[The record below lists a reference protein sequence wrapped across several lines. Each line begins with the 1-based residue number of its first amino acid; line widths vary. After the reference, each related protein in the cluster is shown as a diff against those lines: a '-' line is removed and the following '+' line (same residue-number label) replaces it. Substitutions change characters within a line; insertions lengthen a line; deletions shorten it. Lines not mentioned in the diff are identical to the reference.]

1 MDYILPETNLLQVKT
16 MEKIGSTGTFIVEP
30 LSPGYGVTVANA
42 MRRVL
47 LSSLEGA
54 AITSVKIEGATH
66 EFTTVPGVKED
77 VVEIILNLKTLR
89 FKMHQDE
96 PAVLKLDV
104 KGPKSV
110 TAADFS
116 ANSACEIVNGD
127 VFLATLNKTSKLSM
141 EITVEK
147 GRGYVPVERR
157 ADEKMPLGTIAV
169 DSIFTPVKKVH
180 YEVENT
186 RVGGMTNFD
195 KITFEIATDGSI
207 DPEVA
212 LSKASGILVEH
223 FSIIQQA
230 FAEPVDQ
237 KAEKKAKKSAPTADE
252 SESRHE
258 IVGETAVGEVVEA
271 KPKAKK
277 LVKKTVKK

>member
-1 MDYILPETNLLQVKT
+1 MDYILPETNLLQIKT
-16 MEKIGSTGTFIVEP
+16 MEKLGNTGTFVIEP
-30 LSPGYGVTVANA
+30 LSPGYGVTLANA

-89 FKMHQDE
+89 FKLFQDE
-96 PAVLKLDV
+96 PVILKLDV

-110 TAADFS
+110 TAADFA
-116 ANSACEIVNGD
+116 ANSACEVVNKD
-127 VFLATLNKTSKLSM
+127 VFLATVDKSGKLSM

-157 ADEKMPLGTIAV
+157 VEEKMPLGMIAV

-195 KITFEIATDGSI
+195 KITLEVATDGSI
-207 DPEVA
+207 DPEDA
-212 LSKASGILVEH
+212 LNRATGILVEH

-230 FAEPVDQ
+230 FAPQVTESP
-237 KAEKKAKKSAPTADE
+237 KKAKKAAKE
-252 SESRHE
+252 
-258 IVGETAVGEVVEA
+258 EVVEELVEEPIEELIEEE
-271 KPKAKK
+271 KP
-277 LVKKTVKK
+277 KKTVKKAKK

>member
-1 MDYILPETNLLQVKT
+1 MEYILPETNLLQIKT
-16 MEKIGSTGTFIVEP
+16 MEKIADNGTFVIEP
-30 LSPGYGVTVANA
+30 LSPGYGVTLANA

-89 FKMHQDE
+89 FKLHQDE
-96 PAVLKLDV
+96 PVVLKLAV
-104 KGPKSV
+104 KGPKTV

-116 ANSACEIVNGD
+116 ANSACEIVNKD
-127 VFLATLNKTSKLSM
+127 VFLATLDKTSKLEM

-157 ADEKMPLGTIAV
+157 GEEKMPLGTIAV

-195 KITFEIATDGSI
+195 KITLEVSTDGSI
-207 DPEVA
+207 DPEEA
-212 LSKASGILVEH
+212 LNRATGILVEH
-223 FSIIQQA
+223 FSLIQQA
-230 FAEPVDQ
+230 FTAPVQ
-237 KAEKKAKKSAPTADE
+237 
-252 SESRHE
+252 
-258 IVGETAVGEVVEA
+258 
-271 KPKAKK
+271 PKAKK
-277 LVKKTVKK
+277 TKKETEEEVIEEATVEEIEDEMEETVKPKKAPKKVKKSE

>member
-1 MDYILPETNLLQVKT
+1 MDYILPETNLLQIKT
-16 MEKIGSTGTFIVEP
+16 MEKIGNAGTFIIEP
-30 LSPGYGVTVANA
+30 LSPGYGVTIANS

-89 FKMHQDE
+89 FKLHQDE
-96 PAVLKLDV
+96 PAVLKLEV
-104 KGPKSV
+104 KGPKTV
-110 TAADFS
+110 TSADFQT
-116 ANSACEIVNGD
+116 NSSCEIVNKD
-127 VFLATLNKTSKLSM
+127 VFLATLDKTAKLSM

-157 ADEKMPLGTIAV
+157 AEGKMPLGTIAV

-195 KITFEIATDGSI
+195 KITLEIATDGSI
-207 DPEVA
+207 DPEEA
-212 LSKASGILVEH
+212 LNKAAGVLVEH
-223 FSIIQQA
+223 FGIIQQA
-230 FAEPVDQ
+230 FAPVA
-237 KAEKKAKKSAPTADE
+237 KTEKKAKKTE
-252 SESRHE
+252 E
-258 IVGETAVGEVVEA
+258 IVEEEIEEEVEA
-271 KPKAKK
+271 KPK
-277 LVKKTVKK
+277 KTVKKLKK

>member
-1 MDYILPETNLLQVKT
+1 MEYILPETNLLQIKT
-16 MEKIGSTGTFIVEP
+16 MEKLGNDGIFVIEP
-30 LSPGYGVTVANA
+30 LSPGYGVTLANA

-89 FKMHQDE
+89 FKLHQDE
-96 PAVLKLDV
+96 PAVLKLSV
-104 KGPKSV
+104 KGPKTV

-116 ANSACEIVNGD
+116 ANSACEIVNKD
-127 VFLATLNKTSKLSM
+127 VFIATLDKTSKLEM
-141 EITVEK
+141 EITIEK

-157 ADEKMPLGTIAV
+157 AEEKMPLGTIAI

-195 KITFEIATDGSI
+195 KITLEVATDGSL
-207 DPEVA
+207 DPEEA
-212 LSKASGILVEH
+212 LNRAAGILVEH
-223 FSIIQQA
+223 FSLIQQA
-230 FAEPVDQ
+230 FVSPETPK
-237 KAEKKAKKSAPTADE
+237 KATKAKK
-252 SESRHE
+252 
-258 IVGETAVGEVVEA
+258 EVVAEDVVEEIIEEEIPEEDME
-271 KPKAKK
+271 KPKKVAKK
-277 LVKKTVKK
+277 VKKSAE